1 MSDTDRPEDLAAPR
15 RRIIPPPVVASR
27 SESATG
33 TAHERRDVGVVIVAG
48 GSGSRSGSAELKQ
61 FRWVAGKPALL
72 HSVQA
77 FMARPDVGIVVVV
90 LPKAYAADPPPWLF
104 QCDVDRLLVSVGG
117 RERHESV
124 VNGLEDL
131 PEEIVIAVVHD
142 AARPLVTDDT
152 IDRVIAEARKG
163 HGAIAALPVVDTL
176 KEVDD
181 RGRIVR
187 TVDRARLW
195 RAQTPQA
202 FPREM
207 LEAAHIAARRDRVGA
222 TDDAALLERLGLPV
236 VVVRGSER
244 ALKITEDADFARA
257 DALSLLTD

>member
-1 MSDTDRPEDLAAPR
+1 MAESQNTPAP

-27 SESATG
+27 RD
-33 TAHERRDVGVVIVAG
+33 ERLDADGNKRDVGVVIVAG
-48 GSGSRSGSAELKQ
+48 GTGSRTQSQELKQ

-77 FMARPDVGIVVVV
+77 FMARQDVGIVVVV

-124 VNGLEDL
+124 LNGLEDL
-131 PEEIVIAVVHD
+131 PEDIAIAVVHD

-176 KEVDD
+176 KEVDAD
-181 RGRIVR
+181 GRIVR
-187 TVDRARLW
+187 TIDRARLW

-202 FPREM
+202 FPREQ
-207 LEAAHIAARRDRVGA
+207 LERAHIAAQRDGVTA
-222 TDDAALLERLGLPV
+222 TDDASLLERLALEV
-236 VVVRGSER
+236 VVVQGSER
-244 ALKITEDADFARA
+244 ALKITTEQDFARA
-257 DALSLLTD
+257 DALSMLAE

>member
-1 MSDTDRPEDLAAPR
+1 MSAHELPPP
-15 RRIIPPPVVASR
+15 RRIIPPPVIASR
-27 SESATG
+27 GEPTTRDMG
-33 TAHERRDVGVVIVAG
+33 VMRDVGVVIVAG
-48 GSGSRSGSAELKQ
+48 GSGSRTGSAELKQ
-61 FRWVAGKPALL
+61 FRWVSGKPALL
-72 HSVQA
+72 HSVQT
-77 FMARPDVGIVVVV
+77 FMARPDVAVVVVV

-104 QCDVDRLLVSVGG
+104 QCDVDRLLVSTGG
-117 RERHESV
+117 SERHESV

-131 PEEIVIAVVHD
+131 PEEVVIAVVHD

-152 IDRVIAEARKG
+152 IDRVIAEARMG

-176 KEVDD
+176 KEVDEH
-181 RGRIVR
+181 GRSVR

-207 LEAAHIAARRDRVGA
+207 LEQAHVAARRDRVGA
-222 TDDAALLERLGLPV
+222 TDDAALCERLGYEV

-244 ALKITEDADFARA
+244 GMKITEEADFARA
-257 DALSLLTD
+257 EALSILSE